1 MAQIDSILV
10 SMESIVKNAEVVK
23 GMVIDRMKTEKL
35 ITEEQAVE
43 FSEKWQIIIIKRSWY
58 KKWWKKY
65 FDNEPDDDGVLD
77 KEGNSYQY
85 KLVKF
90 ED

>member
-1 MAQIDSILV
+1 MAQIDSVLV
-10 SMESIVKNAEVVK
+10 GMESFVNNAEVVK
-23 GMVIDRMKTEKL
+23 SIVVDRMKIEGL
-35 ITEEQAVE
+35 ITEDQAKE
-43 FSEKWQIIIIKRSWY
+43 FSEKWQVIIIKRKWY

-65 FDNEPDDDGVLD
+65 FDNEPDDDGMKD

>member
-1 MAQIDSILV
+1 MAQIDSVLV
-10 SMESIVKNAEVVK
+10 GMESFVNNAEVVK
-23 GMVIDRMKTEKL
+23 SIVVDRMKIEGL
-35 ITEEQAVE
+35 ITEDQAKE
-43 FSEKWQIIIIKRSWY
+43 FSEKWQVIIIKRKWY

-65 FDNEPDDDGVLD
+65 FDNDADDDGILD

>member
-10 SMESIVKNAEVVK
+10 GMESFVKNAEVVK
-23 GMVIDRMKTEKL
+23 TMVVDRMETEGL
-35 ITEEQAVE
+35 ITGEQAKE
-43 FSEKWQIIIIKRSWY
+43 FSEKWQVIIIKRKWY

-77 KEGNSYQY
+77 KDGNSYQY